1 MEITGNQIKPI
12 IMENTPTVKV
22 ATPEVEQVNSTITK
36 GVESKDTDQKQ
47 AGNLQVAE
55 NKDTDQ
61 KQAGNLQEAVSQ
73 INDYVQNLQ
82 RDLQFTVDEATGKD
96 VVTVIDSESK
106 EVIRQLPSEE
116 ALALARRL
124 AENKDA
130 GIQLISTQV

>member
-1 MEITGNQIKPI
+1 MEITSNQVKPI
-12 IMENTPTVKV
+12 ISESTLLVKTPTV
-22 ATPEVEQVNSTITK
+22 EVKKTSTDGVTINSGEALKNTEDNS
-36 GVESKDTDQKQ
+36 VSQKQ
-47 AGNLQVAE
+47 AGNLQV
-55 NKDTDQ
+55 
-61 KQAGNLQEAVSQ
+61 AVSQ

-116 ALALARRL
+116 ALVLARRL
-124 AENKDA
+124 AENRDA

>member
-1 MEITGNQIKPI
+1 MEITGNQVKPI
-12 IMENTPTVKV
+12 IMENTSTVKIS
-22 ATPEVEQVNSTITK
+22 TPEVEVEKIKNEVEESK
-36 GVESKDTDQKQ
+36 GVENNEISQKQ
-47 AGNLQVAE
+47 AGNLQV
-55 NKDTDQ
+55 
-61 KQAGNLQEAVSQ
+61 AVSQ

-82 RDLQFTVDEATGKD
+82 RDLKFTVDEATGKD

-124 AENKDA
+124 AENRDA